1 MILYLSTIL
10 LGAWMLLTGQPIG
23 AQELKSRPTEN
34 PIYIADSPTAW
45 ASLLRLPELLAQ
57 DNLDEASRLVDQV
70 ITDLGD
76 RLIESHSPDIYIT
89 VRSKAHRFVLEHP
102 ELLDAYRIRV
112 TPWAQAQLD
121 ADQWQRVARD
131 AWLTEPGL
139 IASLHLAQ
147 TLIEGAHFHSGLR
160 IITELKAH
168 PDAGARAHQIL
179 PHALLAARYIN
190 TDQAWQQAAYWS
202 QRAGQGQI
210 EPVLDPGLNTKKPN
224 PRPIGS
230 LIWNT
235 DQPEGPITLDG
246 IVPGNLGIAPLTP
259 HNELE
264 HVQTSTRPSF
274 SGANWDPTPWTAPVV
289 WGNLLY
295 TNDGI
300 TVSCFD
306 RFTLRPIWRL
316 QTTQE
321 STEMPITVDARARLG
336 RIIEDAT
343 TLTLDGDDLY
353 IPAGIPRNNSRAG
366 DARLLKLD
374 AKSGQVQW
382 AINIQELDESLVE
395 ASIRGQV
402 LVDEGIV
409 VVGARTNNRRQ
420 RLINLAVIGLD
431 AQTGNLRWIRQI
443 ASAGSLPFQQMGQLA
458 HSPMLHNG
466 VAYWTDRIGLGFA
479 IESATGQ
486 VLWARSLPPPD
497 IYARAS
503 QPSFSSNTPIINA
516 HGFFTLSPDGSKIL
530 QLDLDTGE
538 IIATRPAQPKE
549 SLYLLGIG
557 DLIACVSKFQVTY
570 YPAAQ
575 FAAAPITR
583 SALLGG
589 TVGIRGR
596 VIKAGDRLIVPVDT
610 GVEILDPHNPQT
622 KEHLTLDTTGNIIA
636 LDGQI
641 LVVDEMNISSFLAWD
656 IASGLLSDRI
666 ETDPASAITLA
677 ELAYRAGRTDEIVLA
692 VVRAMRVLFE
702 LPIAE
707 RKKLNTQLFDAVLE
721 MVEMVEPTRSSGSSK
736 PLLTSQDQSIL
747 LDHLGTLAQT
757 HQQVVAHRM
766 ALGAWHHLRG
776 NAVESIGAYQDILD
790 QPALSASMWE
800 GAGIAVRGGLEASR
814 RVGAILTAQ
823 GYSPYRSFDQLAKA
837 EQRFVE
843 ESADPDDY
851 EQLAKRYPWSTI
863 APKLW
868 LGAATRSAK
877 DRKLPAAINAA
888 SKGLEAAQSLNR
900 LGIEI
905 DQLTIDQ
912 LAEQALTG
920 MIATNRARDA
930 QSLAST
936 LIEKFPKL
944 TIRIAGEVIT
954 KDQIALKAQASSQLP
969 LLGDAFIRD
978 QRPLLI
984 TGSPIK
990 PTTRIDQ
997 GGIVLYAPQLGRA
1010 EYVRAG
1016 RGAFETVWSLK
1027 AKSNQTP
1034 IIPWQDQTR
1043 TLILWPEGTDNDDTG
1058 TLEAIETTTGRL
1070 IWSITNIR
1078 SDLAQRSTR
1087 TPDDLAR
1094 VDAEFATPTQEQA
1107 PINQLM
1113 VVTDGHTIII
1123 SDRIGRAVGV
1133 DVFSGNELWRSDLPA
1148 NRVYDIDLKSSVLGV
1163 CGIMYID
1170 QPAGQREGSITS
1182 IAASIDPR
1190 TGQSIQVIDRFGIA
1204 PRWIRVGNNGNLYVA
1219 TDKAIVAINT
1229 KEGLIDWVL
1238 NDDPIAETIA
1248 GWISGDQ
1255 LVVLNSNMEMW
1266 PVGLA
1271 QGTRTPHWLDLRQR
1285 IRRRGWIQ
1293 AQTRINTFTIAG
1305 SRGFAAFDQNF
1316 QLIAL
1321 DPIETP
1327 IDMVDVAWATDRT
1340 VFLQSPMRLDDH
1352 SVAEL
1357 FLLDSNDARLLDTV
1371 RVTVPM
1377 TLDRQPK
1384 SITAIT
1390 GGVLVGYNE
1399 VSIFVRTIPATQ

>member
-1 MILYLSTIL
+1 MILSLSTIL
-10 LGAWMLLTGQPIG
+10 LGAWMLLIGQPIA
-23 AQELKSRPTEN
+23 AQELKSKTIEN
-34 PIYIADSPTAW
+34 PIYFADSPTAQ

-70 ITDLGD
+70 ITELGD
-76 RLIESHSPDIYIT
+76 RLIESQARDIYIT

-102 ELLDAYRIRV
+102 ELLDAYRTRV

-121 ADQWQRVARD
+121 ADQWLRIARD

-139 IASLHLAQ
+139 LASLHLAQ
-147 TLIEGAHFHSGLR
+147 TLIEGAHFHAGLR

-168 PDAGARAHQIL
+168 PDASTWAHQIL
-179 PHALLAARYIN
+179 PHAHLAARYID
-190 TDQAWQQAAYWS
+190 TDQAWQQVDYWS
-202 QRAGQGQI
+202 QRAGQGKI
-210 EPVLDPGLNTKKPN
+210 ERIPSPGLSTKKSA

-230 LIWNT
+230 LTWNT
-235 DQPEGPITLDG
+235 DQPKNPAILDEILPIA
-246 IVPGNLGIAPLTP
+246 LGAAALTP
-259 HNELE
+259 GHKLE
-264 HVQTSTRPSF
+264 HTQKPVRPNF
-274 SGANWDPTPWTAPVV
+274 SNTNPGPTPWTTLVV
-289 WGNLLY
+289 WNDLLY

-321 STEMPITVDARARLG
+321 RTEIPITVDARARLG

-353 IPAGIPRNNSRAG
+353 VPAGIPRNNSRAG

-374 AKSGQVQW
+374 AQSGEIQW
-382 AINIQELDESLVE
+382 SINIQELDESLVE

-409 VVGARTNNRRQ
+409 VVGARTNNRKQ

-479 IESATGQ
+479 IESATGR

-503 QPSFSSNTPIINA
+503 RPSFSSNTPIINT

-538 IIATRPAQPKE
+538 TIATRPAHPKE
-549 SLYLLGIG
+549 SFYLLGIG
-557 DLIACVSKFQVTY
+557 DLIACVSKYQITY

-575 FAAAPITR
+575 LATAPITR
-583 SALLGG
+583 SALLDG
-589 TVGIRGR
+589 TSGIRGR
-596 VIKAGDRLIVPVDT
+596 VIRAGDRLIVPVDT
-610 GVEILDPHNPQT
+610 GVEMLDPRNPQT
-622 KEHLTLDTTGNIIA
+622 KEHLTLGATGNIIA

-641 LVVDEMNISSFLAWD
+641 LVVDEMDVSSFLAWD
-656 IASGLLSDRI
+656 IASELLSDRI
-666 ETDPASAITLA
+666 ESDPASAITLA

-692 VVRAMRVLFE
+692 VVDAMRVLSK
-702 LPIAE
+702 LPFAQRE
-707 RKKLNTQLFDAVLE
+707 KLNAQLFDAVLE
-721 MVEMVEPTRSSGSSK
+721 MVEPARSSGSSK
-736 PLLTSQDQSIL
+736 PLLTSQDQSTL

-766 ALGAWHHLRG
+766 ALGAWHHLHG
-776 NAVESIGAYQDILD
+776 NATESIGAYQDILD

-814 RVGAILTAQ
+814 RIGAILTTQ
-823 GYSPYRSFDQLAKA
+823 GYAPYRSFDQLAKA

-900 LGIEI
+900 FGIEI
-905 DQLTIDQ
+905 DQLIIDQ

-944 TIRIAGEVIT
+944 TIRIAGEIIT

-969 LLGDAFIRD
+969 LLGDTFIRD
-978 QRPLLI
+978 IHPLLI

-1016 RGAFETVWSLK
+1016 RGAFETVWSIK
-1027 AKSNQTP
+1027 AKSNHPP

-1043 TLILWPEGTDNDDTG
+1043 TLVLWPESTDNNDTG

-1094 VDAEFATPTQEQA
+1094 VDAEFATPTQEQV

-1113 VVTDGHTIII
+1113 VVTDGHTIVIT
-1123 SDRIGRAVGV
+1123 DRIGRAIGV

-1190 TGQSIQVIDRFGIA
+1190 TGQRIQVIDRFGIA
-1204 PRWIRVGNNGNLYVA
+1204 PRWIRVGNNGDLFVA
-1219 TDKAIVAINT
+1219 TDNRVVAINT
-1229 KEGLIDWVL
+1229 KAGSIDWVL
-1238 NDDPIAETIA
+1238 NDDSIAES
-1248 GWISGDQ
+1248 ISGWVWNDQ
-1255 LVVLNSNMEMW
+1255 LVVLNSNIELW
-1266 PVGLA
+1266 PVSLA
-1271 QGTRTPHWLDLRQR
+1271 EGTRAPHALDLRQR
-1285 IRRRGWIQ
+1285 VIRQSWVQPRLGMNALR
-1293 AQTRINTFTIAG
+1293 IAG
-1305 SRGFAAFDQNF
+1305 SRGFAIFDRDL

-1327 IDMVDVAWATDRT
+1327 IDMIDAAWATDRT

-1377 TLDRQPK
+1377 LLDRQPK

-1390 GGVLVGYNE
+1390 GGLIVGYDE
-1399 VSIFVRTIPATQ
+1399 VSIFVRTTPATR